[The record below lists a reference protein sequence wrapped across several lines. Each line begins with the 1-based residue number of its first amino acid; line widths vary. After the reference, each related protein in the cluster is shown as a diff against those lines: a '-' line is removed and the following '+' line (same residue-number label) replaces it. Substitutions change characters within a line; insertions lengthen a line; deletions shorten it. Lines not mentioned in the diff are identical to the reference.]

1 MTEKPSYLGL
11 LNAIA
16 VAEGRAHTYL
26 TEWASRTE
34 DEGVKDVL
42 EFVALREGEHSLAFE
57 KRVVELGFKLR
68 PDDRIEL
75 AEQLDIVRSDRSDRE
90 KFEALRLGD
99 GTEEPGPDIFSRMF
113 ENKDI
118 DPVTGGLLGRYVAEE
133 REQRQAPAGLLR
145 RPRGEREAQAGDEA
159 PGEGGHR
166 RREAPRP
173 GQPRRRR
180 SRLTAAAAAAT
191 AAITTNV

>member
-99 GTEEPGPDIFSRMF
+99 GTEEAGPDIFSRMF

-133 REQRQAPAGLLR
+133 RDSGKRLR
-145 RPRGEREAQAGDEA
+145 ACYDVLVASEKPKRATKPRAK
-159 PGEGGHR
+159 
-166 RREAPRP
+166 
-173 GQPRRRR
+173 
-180 SRLTAAAAAAT
+180 AAT
-191 AAITTNV
+191 AAAKPPATAAKPRARSAKAKA